1 MTVHDGNDPKRLF
14 IWCKRDKVIPHALE
28 PDKVVCEI
36 RAAVSLMRNWRQTA
50 QCVPDFSNHAVG
62 GAAVFDR
69 NIFPNRFPLLDGN
82 YSRSCTG
89 VRAVSRA
96 LVTQAFKDF
105 VAGN

>member
-14 IWCKRDKVIPHALE
+14 IWRRRDKVIPHALE

-69 NIFPNRFPLLDGN
+69 NIFPNLVKIGFRFWMEII
-82 YSRSCTG
+82 
-89 VRAVSRA
+89 
-96 LVTQAFKDF
+96 
-105 VAGN
+105 AGHVLEFAR